1 METFLMKFV
10 IVCTGTGRRQRIG
23 TDPEGHQG
31 RHVPQAQVGQ
41 TVTATVE
48 LDATGTP
55 NCGLRVRW
63 GDGAVTE
70 RKINS
75 AAEVPFV
82 TTHTY
87 AKAGRLHDGC
97 RPGPRGWQPGLCR
110 QECQHDREGVR
121 TCTGCSGARCLGI
134 SCQTAAALPDLPR
147 WLEAQCQDRWSRR
160 SGAYTCTAK
169 AGTAT
174 PDKKPACPGDLTYF
188 ENSKKGLLG
197 CRV

>member
-1 METFLMKFV
+1 MKFV
-10 IVCTGTGRRQRIG
+10 FVALALVAGSVSAQTLKDIKV
-23 TDPEGHQG
+23 D
-31 RHVPQAQVGQ
+31 VPQAQVGQ
-41 TVTATVE
+41 TVTATVG

-87 AKAGRLHDGC
+87 AKAGDYTVVADPGRVGGSLGC
-97 RPGPRGWQPGLCR
+97 VGKKTSTIVKVSAPAP
-110 QECQHDREGVR
+110 V
-121 TCTGCSGARCLGI
+121 
-134 SCQTAAALPDLPR
+134 AAAPAAAASAPKVAAGPTCPDGWKLN
-147 WLEAQCQDRWSRR
+147 AKTVVKKT
-160 SGAYTCTAK
+160 GAYTCTAK

-174 PDKKPACPGDLTYF
+174 PDKKTACPGDLTYF